1 MVIKKGSRIE
11 GSTRS
16 DAFTRRGT
24 WGMMQ
29 RGESNEG
36 GGEKGEEE
44 AWGRH
49 NSMGCGTLI

>member
-24 WGMMQ
+24 WGMDAKEERQ
-29 RGESNEG
+29 R
-36 GGEKGEEE
+36 GGEKGEVE

>member
-24 WGMMQ
+24 WGDDARR
-29 RGESNEG
+29 RGNEG
-36 GGEKGEEE
+36 VKREKRRRGVVTTV
-44 AWGRH
+44 WVVG
-49 NSMGCGTLI
+49 L